1 MIDAEVVEEEMRQRK
16 EAMNKVSTTSGILDK
31 MWIIAKYFHCLK
43 SRTSVIYFVIYFN
56 RM

>member
-31 MWIIAKYFHCLK
+31 M
-43 SRTSVIYFVIYFN
+43 
-56 RM
+56 